1 MCKLTSS
8 DGLNNWC
15 GYFCMWNFF
24 IRGYFK
30 LKWMGFDEFI
40 SLSSA
45 IGFGF
50 EVLLRGFKKLMGRYY
65 VLFCKPTLSSCW
77 CYWNF

>member
-1 MCKLTSS
+1 
-8 DGLNNWC
+8 
-15 GYFCMWNFF
+15 
-24 IRGYFK
+24 
-30 LKWMGFDEFI
+30 MGFDEFI

-65 VLFCKPTLSSCW
+65 VLFCKPT
-77 CYWNF
+77 FV